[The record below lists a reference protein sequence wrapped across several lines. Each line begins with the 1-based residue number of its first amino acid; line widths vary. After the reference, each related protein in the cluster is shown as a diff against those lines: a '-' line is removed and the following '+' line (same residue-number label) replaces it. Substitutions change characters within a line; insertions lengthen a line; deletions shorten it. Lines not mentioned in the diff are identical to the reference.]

1 MTGPDVGA
9 ADLAPHDGGPT
20 VVAIGGGHGAAATL
34 RAARHYAGS
43 ITAVVSGADDGGSSG
58 RLRAAV
64 DMPAPGDLRR
74 CLEALAPPSALADAF
89 EHRFASGELEGH
101 PLGNLLIAGLTET
114 TGDFVAAL
122 QEVSDLLGAVGQVY
136 PASSQPVTL
145 RAELEGARPCV
156 EGQVAVMHAEGV
168 RRVTLVPPDP
178 PAPKAVLEA
187 VDRADQIVI
196 GPGSLYTSVLAA
208 LAVPALA
215 AAVDR
220 SSARTVYVANLAASE
235 AETQGY
241 DLAAHVQALHRHG
254 VEVDVVVA
262 HPGALAR
269 GELAIEVLEAPVA
282 KPSGLAHDPALLAEA
297 LRDLV

>member
-1 MTGPDVGA
+1 MSDGPA
-9 ADLAPHDGGPT
+9 
-20 VVAIGGGHGAAATL
+20 VVAIGGGHGAAVTL
-34 RAARHYAGS
+34 RAARHYANRL
-43 ITAVVSGADDGGSSG
+43 TAVVSAADDGGSSG
-58 RLRAAV
+58 RLRDAM

-114 TGDFVAAL
+114 TGDFVGAL
-122 QEVSDLLGAVGQVY
+122 HEVGLLLDAVGEVY
-136 PASSQPVTL
+136 PASSEPVTL
-145 RAELEGARPCV
+145 RAEVQGQDRAV
-156 EGQVAVMHAEGV
+156 EGQVAIMRAEGV
-168 RRVTLVPPDP
+168 RRVTLDP
-178 PAPKAVLEA
+178 PEPSAPKAALDA
-187 VDRADQIVI
+187 VASADQVVI

-215 AAVDR
+215 DAVEA

-241 DLAAHVQALHRHG
+241 DLADHVQALERHG
-254 VEVDVVVA
+254 IEVDLVVT

-269 GELAIEVLEAPVA
+269 GQTSAEVVEAPVA
-282 KPSGLAHDPALLAEA
+282 RANGLAHDPELLGGV
-297 LRDLV
+297 LRTLV